1 MWKTLQVQRQKGEIT
16 LKNNKKS
23 LVRFLKDNWV
33 LLIPYVMLFIMIIIM
48 GVLNPG
54 TLSLRWMANK
64 SDAALSLILVAIG
77 QTFVLLTGGFDLSVG
92 GIICVTNCLAASR
105 MQDSMGSMLLWSVI
119 CIFIGCAIGIF
130 NGAVIE
136 KTKMQP
142 FIVTLA
148 TQSVC
153 YGAAL
158 LIMKVD
164 GGNVPLRYINGL
176 LHRFGPFPLSMFI
189 IVALVLIWAYFKRTR
204 TGLCIYA
211 VGSNEKAAHLN
222 GISVLKTKVIAYG
235 LSGIFAALAGLF
247 RTAHVASGSPTAGAD
262 FVMISISSA
271 VIGGTALSG
280 GSGGIIG
287 TIVGALVL
295 RTISDLLVFM
305 GVSSYWSSLV
315 QGVLLILAVAAS
327 AYGMLLKKKGGVTA

>member
-1 MWKTLQVQRQKGEIT
+1 MKQK
-16 LKNNKKS
+16 KNNKLQGFIKQ
-23 LVRFLKDNWV
+23 NWIAF
-33 LLIPYVMLFIMIIIM
+33 IPYVMLLIMIVIM
-48 GVLNPG
+48 GILNPS
-54 TLSLRWMANK
+54 TLSMRWIANK

-105 MQDSMGSMLLWSVI
+105 MEDNLGSILVWSGI
-119 CIFIGCAIGIF
+119 CLVIGCLIGVF
-130 NGAVIE
+130 NGFIVE
-136 KTKMQP
+136 RTKLQP

-153 YGAAL
+153 YGVAL
-158 LIMKVD
+158 LIMKID
-164 GGNVPLRYINGL
+164 GGNVPIQYINGL
-176 LHRFGPFPLSMFI
+176 LHRFGPIPVSMFVI
-189 IVALVLIWAYFKRTR
+189 AALIMLWMYFKNTKL
-204 TGLCIYA
+204 GLAIYA

-222 GISVLKTKVIAYG
+222 GISVLKTKVLAYG
-235 LSGIFAALAGLF
+235 MSGLFAALAGLF

-262 FVMISISSA
+262 FVMISISAA
-271 VIGGTALSG
+271 VIGGTALTG
-280 GSGGIIG
+280 GSGGIVG

-295 RTISDLLVFM
+295 RTIADLLVFL

-327 AYGMLLKKKGGVTA
+327 AYGTLLKKGEVQ

>member
-1 MWKTLQVQRQKGEIT
+1 M
-16 LKNNKKS
+16 LKQEKKQS
-23 LVRFLKDNWV
+23 LICFLKDNWIS
-33 LLIPYVMLFIMIIIM
+33 LIPYAMLLLMVVVMGI
-48 GVLNPG
+48 LNPS
-54 TLSLRWMANK
+54 TLSLRWAANK
-64 SDAALSLILVAIG
+64 SDAALSLILVAVG

-92 GIICVTNCLAASR
+92 GVICVTNCLAASR
-105 MQDSMGSMLLWSVI
+105 MQDSLGSMLAWAGVCLA
-119 CIFIGCAIGIF
+119 IGCAIGMF
-130 NGAVIE
+130 NGFIVE
-136 KTKMQP
+136 KTKLQP

-164 GGNVPLRYINGL
+164 GGNVPLSYVNGL
-176 LHRFGPFPLSMFI
+176 LHRIGPFPLSLFAI
-189 IVALVLIWAYFKRTR
+189 IVLIFLWMYFKRTKW
-204 TGLCIYA
+204 GLNIYA
-211 VGSNEKAAHLN
+211 VGSSEKAAHLN
-222 GISVLKTKVIAYG
+222 GISVLKTKVLAYG
-235 LSGIFAALAGLF
+235 LSGAFAALAGLF

-262 FVMISISSA
+262 FVMISISAA
-271 VIGGTALSG
+271 VIGGTALTG
-280 GSGGIIG
+280 GSGGIVG

-327 AYGMLLKKKGGVTA
+327 AYGTLLKKRGGAAV